1 MYRYLSNVD
10 QNKSEYLYIAGT
22 KVLRILREKIY
33 SDLNNN
39 INGMALG
46 RVQINSFKYL
56 NEF

>member
-1 MYRYLSNVD
+1 MEKL
-10 QNKSEYLYIAGT
+10 KSAAETYIAGT